1 MTRKDPITIDV
12 AVNEGQTFA
21 ISITG
26 KDANGDAISTA
37 NIDSIT
43 VMIEDWHSRTLVT
56 SKQITVANPAS
67 YWVGQQETRII
78 NSERAQEFREVNV
91 DFCFDTSNH
100 LTEKYIYKVVNL
112 GVLSVASG
120 A

>member
-1 MTRKDPITIDV
+1 MKKDPISIDV

-26 KDANGDAISTA
+26 KDANGDAISTG

-43 VMIEDWHSRTLVT
+43 VMIGDWHTGTLIS

-67 YWVGQQETRII
+67 YSVSQAETRML
-78 NSERAQEFREVNV
+78 NAERAYEFREVNV
-91 DFCFDTSNH
+91 DFVFDTSNH
-100 LTEKYIYKVVNL
+100 LTEQYIYKIVNL